1 MRILLTGASSFSGL
15 WFARMLAE
23 AGHTVVAALRSSGY
37 EDSLRKARAERVAQY
52 AELVPDAPF
61 GGVAFTDLIVHRGPF
76 DVLCHH
82 GAEAAGHKRPDF
94 DVEGAVRAN
103 TWRMDE
109 TLAAFKAAG
118 GTRLVITGSVFEQDE
133 GRGEEPRRAFSPYGL
148 SKTLTSQA
156 FGEGAQCAGLAF
168 VKFVIP
174 NPFGPFEAQTFQR
187 HVMTAWREGR
197 TPRVT
202 HPFYERDNVP
212 VGLLARVYA
221 AAAEGKLGA
230 HVSPS
235 FYAGPV
241 GAFFQRMAAEVA
253 PRTGWACGLELADS
267 QSFDEPRA
275 RTNTQPVDP
284 DAYDWVESRFWDAYA
299 RYYAEGG

>member
-15 WFARMLAE
+15 WIARMLAE
-23 AGHTVVAALRSSGY
+23 AGHKVIAAMRSSAY
-37 EDSLRKARAERVAQY
+37 DDPLRQARVQRAAQF
-52 AELVPDAPF
+52 AELVHDAPF
-61 GGVAFTDLIVHRGPF
+61 GGEAFVELISTRGPF

-94 DVEGAVRAN
+94 DVDGAVKAN

-109 TLAAFKAAG
+109 TLAAFKAGG

-156 FGEGAQCAGLAF
+156 FAQGADRAALDF

-174 NPFGPFEAQTFQR
+174 NPFGPFEAATFQR
-187 HVMTAWREGR
+187 YVMTAWREGR
-197 TPRVT
+197 VPRVT
-202 HPFYERDNVP
+202 HPFYVRDNVP

-221 AAAEGKLGA
+221 SASEGKLGA

-235 FYAGPV
+235 FYAGSV
-241 GAFFQRMAAEVA
+241 GDFFGRMAREVA

-267 QSFDEPRA
+267 QSFDEPET
-275 RTNTQPVDP
+275 RTNLQPIDP
-284 DAYDWVESRFWDAYA
+284 DAYNWVESRFWDAYA
-299 RYYAEGG
+299 RYYAEAG

>member
-23 AGHTVVAALRSSGY
+23 AGHTVLAALRSSGY
-37 EDSLRKARAERVAQY
+37 EDALRLARAERAAQY
-52 AELVPDAPF
+52 AELVSAAPF
-61 GGVAFTDLIVHRGPF
+61 GSEAFVELISSRGPF

-94 DVEGAVRAN
+94 DVEGAVKAN

-118 GTRLVITGSVFEQDE
+118 GARLVITGSVFEQDE
-133 GRGEEPRRAFSPYGL
+133 GRGEAPLRAFSPYGL
-148 SKTLTSQA
+148 SKTLTSRA
-156 FGEGAQCAGLAF
+156 FAQGAERAGLAF

-197 TPRVT
+197 VPRVT

-221 AAAEGKLGA
+221 AAAEGRLGG
-230 HVSPS
+230 HVAPS

-241 GAFFQRMAAEVA
+241 GDFFRRMAREVA
-253 PRTGWACGLELADS
+253 PRAGWACGLELADS
-267 QSFDEPRA
+267 QSFEEPKI
-275 RTNTQPVDP
+275 RTNTQPIDP
-284 DAYDWVESRFWDAYA
+284 NTYDWVESRFWDAYA
-299 RYYAEGG
+299 RYYAGGG